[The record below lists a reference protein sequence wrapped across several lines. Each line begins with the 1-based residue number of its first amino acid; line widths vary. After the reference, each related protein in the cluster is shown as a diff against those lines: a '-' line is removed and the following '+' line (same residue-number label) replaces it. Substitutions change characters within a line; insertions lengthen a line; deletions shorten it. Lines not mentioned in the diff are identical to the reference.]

1 MMKKVVKIILIILAV
16 LIVLI
21 ISLYTY
27 FTYPSFEIVYG
38 NINCST
44 AAVLPEKVVF
54 YNSKLANDIAIGL
67 SKEEYMTVKKDMKE
81 LKERLKDYE
90 TTNDKCV
97 DYLLIDSKRYS
108 LELIEN
114 DERIKYLILEIFYI
128 LDCKE
133 DKLRCDMW

>member
-1 MMKKVVKIILIILAV
+1 MKKVIKTILIILAV

-38 NINCST
+38 NINCTS
-44 AAVLPEKVVF
+44 AAVLPEKVSF
-54 YNSKLANDIAIGL
+54 YNSKLVNDIAIGL
-67 SKEEYMTVKKDMKE
+67 SKEEYKIVKKNMKE
-81 LKERLKDYE
+81 LKERLKNYE
-90 TTNDKCV
+90 TTDDKCV

-108 LELIEN
+108 LGLIES
-114 DERIKYLILEIFYI
+114 DERIKYLISEIFYI

-133 DKLRCDMW
+133 SKLRCNMW